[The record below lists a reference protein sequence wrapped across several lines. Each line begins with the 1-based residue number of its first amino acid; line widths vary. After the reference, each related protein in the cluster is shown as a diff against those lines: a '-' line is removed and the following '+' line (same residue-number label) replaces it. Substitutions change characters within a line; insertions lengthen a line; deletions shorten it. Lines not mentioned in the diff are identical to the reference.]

1 MVKYACVAKITF
13 RHQELKKLKNKYI
26 LLFIISGALIVV
38 DQYTKFMV
46 SLHIPL
52 NYSIKV
58 VEGFFNLTH
67 IRNSGVAFGLFAD
80 QQSEY
85 KALMFIAISSIA
97 IMAILVIFHQNP
109 KEKKMVQVALILI
122 FSGAIGNLI
131 DRTLHG
137 EVIDFVDFF
146 IRDHH
151 FPAFNIADSCIT
163 IGVALMVVDL
173 FVGESNSDSSAN
185 TV

>member
-1 MVKYACVAKITF
+1 M
-13 RHQELKKLKNKYI
+13 KNKYLA
-26 LLFIISGALIVV
+26 LLFVSGVLIVT

-67 IRNSGVAFGLFAD
+67 IRNSGVAFGLFAS

-85 KALMFIAISSIA
+85 KALFFIAISTIA
-97 IMAILVIFHQNP
+97 IVAILVIFHQTP
-109 KEKKMVQVALILI
+109 KEKKIVQTGLILI

-131 DRTLHG
+131 DRSLHG

-146 IRDHH
+146 IEGYH

-173 FVGESNSDSSAN
+173 FCGESPPDSSAN
-185 TV
+185 SL

>member
-1 MVKYACVAKITF
+1 MS
-13 RHQELKKLKNKYI
+13 NKYF
-26 LLFIISGALIVV
+26 LLLIISGSMIVL

-46 SLHIPL
+46 TLHIPL
-52 NYSIKV
+52 NYSVQV

-80 QQSEY
+80 QQYEY
-85 KALMFIAISSIA
+85 KALMFITISTIA

-109 KEKKMVQVALILI
+109 KSKKLVQMGLILI

-137 EVIDFVDFF
+137 EVIDFVDFVF
-146 IRDHH
+146 KGYH

-163 IGVALMVVDL
+163 IGVSLMVIDL
-173 FVGESNSDSSAN
+173 FFDTTEPDSNSEI
-185 TV
+185 V

>member
-1 MVKYACVAKITF
+1 MSA
-13 RHQELKKLKNKYI
+13 LGNKYF
-26 LLFIISGALIVV
+26 LLFIISGTLIVV

-46 SLHIPL
+46 ALHIPL
-52 NYSIKV
+52 NYSIQV
-58 VEGFFNLTH
+58 IEDVFNLTH

-85 KALMFIAISSIA
+85 KALMFITISTIA

-109 KEKKMVQVALILI
+109 KEKKMVQTGLILI

-137 EVIDFVDFF
+137 EVIDFVDFV
-146 IRDHH
+146 IKGHH
-151 FPAFNIADSCIT
+151 FPAFNVADSCIT
-163 IGVALMVVDL
+163 IGVSLMVVDL
-173 FVGESNSDSSAN
+173 FCGQSGPETPTEIV
-185 TV
+185 

>member
-1 MVKYACVAKITF
+1 M
-13 RHQELKKLKNKYI
+13 L
-26 LLFIISGALIVV
+26 
-38 DQYTKFMV
+38 DQYTKYMV

-52 NYSIKV
+52 NYSVEII
-58 VEGFFNLTH
+58 EGFFHLTH
-67 IRNSGVAFGLFAD
+67 IRNSGVAFGLFAS

-85 KALMFIAISSIA
+85 KALMFIVISTIA
-97 IMAILVIFHQNP
+97 LLAILVIFHQNP
-109 KEKKMVQVALILI
+109 VEKKMVQTGLILI

-137 EVIDFVDFF
+137 EVIDFIDFF
-146 IRDHH
+146 VSGSH

-173 FVGESNSDSSAN
+173 FAVEIKRDTKTGS
-185 TV
+185 V

>member
-1 MVKYACVAKITF
+1 LTG
-13 RHQELKKLKNKYI
+13 LKNKYLA
-26 LLFIISGALIVV
+26 LLFVSGVLIVM

-46 SLHIPL
+46 SLNIPR
-52 NYSIKV
+52 NYSINV
-58 VEGFFNLTH
+58 VEGFLNLTH
-67 IRNSGVAFGLFAD
+67 IRNSGVAFGLFAS

-85 KALMFIAISSIA
+85 KALMFIAISTIA
-97 IMAILVIFHQNP
+97 IIAILVIFHQNP
-109 KEKKMVQVALILI
+109 KEKKIVQTGLILI

-131 DRTLHG
+131 DRSLHG

-146 IRDHH
+146 IKGYH

-173 FVGESNSDSSAN
+173 FFWESRPNPSAN
-185 TV
+185 TL

>member
-1 MVKYACVAKITF
+1 M
-13 RHQELKKLKNKYI
+13 RNKYVV
-26 LLFIISGALIVV
+26 LFLVSGFLIVI

-58 VEGFFNLTH
+58 MEGFFNLTH
-67 IRNSGVAFGLFAD
+67 IRNSGVAFGLFAS

-85 KALMFIAISSIA
+85 KPLMFIIISTIA
-97 IMAILVIFHQNP
+97 IMAILVIFHQTP
-109 KEKKMVQVALILI
+109 KDKKMVQTGLILI

-131 DRTLHG
+131 DRSLHG

-146 IRDHH
+146 IEGYH

-163 IGVALMVVDL
+163 IGVTLMVIDL
-173 FVGESNSDSSAN
+173 FCDGSRSDSSKS
-185 TV
+185 TI

>member
-1 MVKYACVAKITF
+1 M
-13 RHQELKKLKNKYI
+13 KNKYL
-26 LLFIISGALIVV
+26 LLFIVSGTMIVL

-46 SLHIPL
+46 VLNIPL
-52 NYSIKV
+52 NYSVAVID
-58 VEGFFNLTH
+58 GIFNLTH

-85 KALMFIAISSIA
+85 KALMFITISTIA

-109 KEKKMVQVALILI
+109 KEKKLVQTALILI

-137 EVIDFVDFF
+137 EVIDFVDVV
-146 IRDHH
+146 INGYH
-151 FPAFNIADSCIT
+151 FPAFNVADSCIT
-163 IGVALMVVDL
+163 IGVFFMGIDL
-173 FVGESNSDSSAN
+173 FFGKSGPDSSAKL
-185 TV
+185 V

>member
-1 MVKYACVAKITF
+1 M
-13 RHQELKKLKNKYI
+13 RNKY
-26 LLFIISGALIVV
+26 LVLFLVSGFLIVI

-58 VEGFFNLTH
+58 IEGFFNLTH
-67 IRNSGVAFGLFAD
+67 IRNSGVAFGLFAS

-85 KALMFIAISSIA
+85 KPLMFIIISTIA
-97 IMAILVIFHQNP
+97 IMAILVIFHQTP
-109 KEKKMVQVALILI
+109 KEKKMVQTGLILI

-137 EVIDFVDFF
+137 EVIDFADFF
-146 IRDHH
+146 IEGYH

-163 IGVALMVVDL
+163 IGVVLMVIDL
-173 FVGESNSDSSAN
+173 FCDGSRSDSSTSN
-185 TV
+185 I

>member
-1 MVKYACVAKITF
+1 MN
-13 RHQELKKLKNKYI
+13 NKYF
-26 LLFIISGALIVV
+26 LLFIISGTLIVL

-46 SLHIPL
+46 VLHIPL
-52 NYSIKV
+52 NYSVQVI
-58 VEGFFNLTH
+58 EDIFNLTH

-80 QQSEY
+80 QHSEY
-85 KALMFIAISSIA
+85 KALMFITISTIA

-109 KEKKMVQVALILI
+109 KEKKLVQTGLILI

-137 EVIDFVDFF
+137 EVIDFVDFV
-146 IRDHH
+146 IKGYH
-151 FPAFNIADSCIT
+151 FPAFNVADSCIT
-163 IGVALMVVDL
+163 IGVSLMVVDL
-173 FVGESNSDSSAN
+173 FCGKSRPNSSAE